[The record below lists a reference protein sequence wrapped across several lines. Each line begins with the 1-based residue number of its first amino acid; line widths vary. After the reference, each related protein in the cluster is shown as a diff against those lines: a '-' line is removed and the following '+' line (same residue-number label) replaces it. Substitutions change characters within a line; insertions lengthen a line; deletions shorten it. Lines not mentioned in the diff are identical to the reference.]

1 MTRIRRAAWGALAV
15 AVIHVVFGAIVR
27 ISGSGMGCGDHWP
40 KCYGYWFPPFSRL
53 DLVIEVLH
61 RYLAVGLFVAIG
73 VLLAVAWRAR
83 RETGVSGRGGVLR
96 AAGLATGLW
105 FAPALFGAVTVY
117 TGNPAWATVVH
128 KLLAAS
134 LIGVLV
140 AAVVRAGGL
149 GGAEATAP
157 TGPGGATAATRA
169 ATRAARA
176 GATAAAALALLTVLM
191 GGLTAKLPDAAVA
204 CRGFP
209 LCGEGSLG
217 GGAQHV
223 QLTHRVLA
231 YLLVLHLWSLPF
243 TFARRGEPAALR
255 RLAVGG
261 AALGA
266 LQVAWA
272 AWMVLGGFPAV
283 VRSLHQATG
292 ILLWVTG
299 IAMVLVA
306 RRRPD
311 GFDASAARTPQ
322 APSAADLPLA
332 GGWSGAAT

>member
-1 MTRIRRAAWGALAV
+1 MAGDLPSTAGRAPATVRRAAWMALGTSIV
-15 AVIHVVFGAIVR
+15 HVVFGAVVR

-40 KCYGYWFPPFSRL
+40 KCYGYWFPPFSRM

-61 RYLAVGLFVAIG
+61 RYLALGLFAAIAA
-73 VLLAVAWRAR
+73 LLFAAWRAR
-83 RETGVSGRGGVLR
+83 PAPGVAGRGGVLR

-140 AAVVRAGGL
+140 AAVVRAGMGAL
-149 GGAEATAP
+149 PDEASRSRAAGGAI
-157 TGPGGATAATRA
+157 
-169 ATRAARA
+169 
-176 GATAAAALALLTVLM
+176 AAAALALLTVLL
-191 GGLTAKLPDAAVA
+191 GGLTAKLPDAAIA

-231 YLLVLHLWSLPF
+231 YLLVLHLWALPF
-243 TFARRGEPAALR
+243 AFARRGAPAALR

-261 AALGA
+261 AALGT

-272 AWMVLGGFPAV
+272 MWMVLGGFPAV
-283 VRSLHQATG
+283 VRSAHQATG
-292 ILLWVTG
+292 ILLWVVG
-299 IAMVLVA
+299 VAMVFVS
-306 RRRPD
+306 RRAGATSP
-311 GFDASAARTPQ
+311 GVPASGSPPVPT
-322 APSAADLPLA
+322 L
-332 GGWSGAAT
+332 SGATA

>member
-1 MTRIRRAAWGALAV
+1 MTTPSTTSWHASDGRAPTRVRFAAWIALAV
-15 AVIHVVFGAIVR
+15 SVVHVVFGAIVR

-61 RYLAVGLFVAIG
+61 RYLALGLFIAILT
-73 VLLAVAWRAR
+73 LLGTAWGARAHP
-83 RETGVSGRGGVLR
+83 GIQGKGGVWR

-149 GGAEATAP
+149 GRDADHA
-157 TGPGGATAATRA
+157 AATRKAFGGAMAA
-169 ATRAARA
+169 AT
-176 GATAAAALALLTVLM
+176 LALVTVLM
-191 GGLTAKLPDAAVA
+191 GGLTAKLPDAAIA

-243 TFARRGEPAALR
+243 TFARRGEPSALR
-255 RLAVGG
+255 RLAAAG
-261 AALGA
+261 AALGT

-272 AWMVLGGFPAV
+272 MWMVLGGFPAA
-283 VRSLHQATG
+283 VRSAHQATG

-306 RRRPD
+306 RR
-311 GFDASAARTPQ
+311 GGSAAAG
-322 APSAADLPLA
+322 APARVSPPVPTL
-332 GGWSGAAT
+332 SGAATA

>member
-1 MTRIRRAAWGALAV
+1 MSVVSPVPPAVRRTAWVALTV
-15 AVIHVVFGAIVR
+15 AVVHVVFGAIVR

-40 KCYGYWFPPFSRL
+40 KCYGYWFPPFSRM

-61 RYLAVGLFVAIG
+61 RYLAVGLFVAIA
-73 VLLAVAWRAR
+73 VMLAAAWRAR
-83 RETGVSGRGGVLR
+83 RVPGIRGPGGVWR

-134 LIGVLV
+134 LIGVLA
-140 AAVVRAGGL
+140 AAVVRADGM
-149 GGAEATAP
+149 GAAPMLSGATRKAL
-157 TGPGGATAATRA
+157 GGATAAA
-169 ATRAARA
+169 VL
-176 GATAAAALALLTVLM
+176 ALATVLM

-209 LCGEGSLG
+209 FCGEGSLG

-243 TFARRGEPAALR
+243 VFARRGEPLPLR
-255 RLAVGG
+255 RLAWGG

-266 LQVAWA
+266 LQVVWA

-283 VRSLHQATG
+283 VRSAHQATG
-292 ILLWVTG
+292 ILLWVTA
-299 IAMVLVA
+299 IAMVLVT
-306 RRRPD
+306 RRSRWSASPQAA
-311 GFDASAARTPQ
+311 DASPMG
-322 APSAADLPLA
+322 A
-332 GGWSGAAT
+332 GHQWSGATT